1 MNKFAQRIEKLRV
14 FFDEAGIDALF
25 INDVAN
31 VAYFTGKKGD
41 DCYLYISKNEAYIIT
56 DFRYLEMAESM
67 KEWLTLDLTKAGH
80 SLLDILKDKK
90 DERIGVEKE
99 AMTLDVFMSLNTGLK
114 GLKTLVPVSGLVEKL
129 RMIKDEDEIEST
141 RKACEIACNTYLH
154 MLEFLKPG
162 MKEVEAA
169 AELEYFMKKSGAE
182 GPSFDTILI
191 SGIKTSMPHGVPGNK
206 VIENGDFVTMD
217 FGCKVDGYCSDMTRT
232 VAMGHVTDEM
242 REVYNVV
249 LKAQLNAIKN
259 LHAGITGQEGD
270 AFARSVIEE
279 AGYGQYFGHSLGHG
293 TGLKIHEAPNYS
305 PAYKGIIPAGAILSI
320 EPGIYLPGK
329 FGVRI
334 EDLALVTE
342 SGIIDFEDAP
352 KELTIL

>member
-1 MNKFAQRIEKLRV
+1 MNRFSKRIENLRPLIK
-14 FFDEAGIDALF
+14 EAGIDALF
-25 INDVAN
+25 ITDTAN
-31 VAYFTGKKGD
+31 VAYFTGQKGD
-41 DCYLYISKNEAYIIT
+41 DCYLYISQDEAYIIT

-67 KEWLTLDLTKAGH
+67 HEWLDFDMTKAGRTI
-80 SLLDILKDKK
+80 LDILKDRNAKN
-90 DERIGVEKE
+90 IGVERD
-99 AMTLDVFMSLNTGLK
+99 AITLDLFMKLNTGLK
-114 GLKTLVPVSGLVEKL
+114 EIKTLTPVSGLVEKL
-129 RMIKDEDEIEST
+129 RMIKDENEIEST
-141 RKACEIACNTYLH
+141 RKACEIAKTTYLH
-154 MLEFLKPG
+154 MLDFLKPG
-162 MKEVEAA
+162 LEEVEAA
-169 AELEYFMKKSGAE
+169 AELEYYMRKCGAE

-191 SGIKTSMPHGVPGNK
+191 SGVKTSMPHGVPGHK
-206 VIENGDFVTMD
+206 KIEKGDFVTMD

-232 VAMGHVTDEM
+232 VAIGSVTDEM

-249 LKAQLNAIKN
+249 LKAQLNAIEH
-259 LHAGITGQEGD
+259 LHAGITGIEGD
-270 AFARSVIEE
+270 AFARSIIEE
-279 AGYGQYFGHSLGHG
+279 AGYGAYFGHSLGHG

-342 SGIIDFEDAP
+342 KGIIDFEDAP